1 MEAFERRALLETE
14 PNPVAHRDYVVTL
27 QGRVGGIDV
36 ELRYVPDRD
45 IVTRP
50 ALTRYLG
57 HMAELDWQGIE
68 HLGVTL
74 TEDFFDVSIA
84 RWVEVLLRSEDE
96 DGSRHEFLAEE
107 RQPAWNNTRLL
118 DRIGKSG

>member
-27 QGRVGGIDV
+27 HGRVGDIMV

-45 IVTRP
+45 IVTRA
-50 ALTRYLG
+50 ALSRYLDA
-57 HMAELDWQGIE
+57 MAGLDWRGIE
-68 HLGVTL
+68 DLGVTL
-74 TEDFFDVSIA
+74 TEDFFDVAIA
-84 RWVEVLLRSEDE
+84 RWVEVILRSDDK
-96 DGSRHEFLAEE
+96 DGSRINFLAEE
-107 RQPAWNNTRLL
+107 RQPAWNNPRLL

>member
-27 QGRVGGIDV
+27 HGRVGATRV

-50 ALTRYLG
+50 ALACYLEA
-57 HMAELDWQGIE
+57 MAGLDWRGIE

-74 TEDFFDVSIA
+74 TEDFFDVAIA
-84 RWVEVLLRSEDE
+84 RWVEVVLCSEDE
-96 DGSRHEFLAEE
+96 EGSRIEFMAEE
-107 RQPAWNNTRLL
+107 RQPAWNNPRLL

>member
-27 QGRVGGIDV
+27 HGRVGATDV

-50 ALTRYLG
+50 ALTRYLDS
-57 HMAELDWQGIE
+57 MAGLDWRGIE
-68 HLGVTL
+68 DLGVTV
-74 TEDFFDVSIA
+74 TEDFFDVAIA
-84 RWVEVLLRSEDE
+84 RWVEVILRSEDE
-96 DGSRHEFLAEE
+96 DGSRIEFLAEE
-107 RQPAWNNTRLL
+107 RQPAWNNPRLL
-118 DRIGKSG
+118 DRIGKGG